1 MKDFFNLD
9 VGAFM
14 PHGHCVLWKEEILFP
29 MVASDGLIF
38 LSYSAIPF
46 AIYVFYK
53 KRLDLS
59 TDAKK
64 ILLLF
69 VLFIQ
74 LCGFTHL
81 ISAYNYWHAQYYW
94 ELIIKVLTAL
104 VSVATAFVVYKNLN
118 NLLAI
123 PSPAQYAEAN
133 KRLKELNENLA
144 KEVESQTKEIRKDKI
159 LLEAIFNGIDDGIME
174 IFPIRDEKGEI
185 IDFQSKTL
193 NDKIVDHT
201 GMSKEE
207 LNMSS
212 MNERTPDYRHN
223 GRFEKYCRILKT
235 GETVRLDPSSWRVNG
250 RIFRAIYTKNTISD
264 SILLFLSNITEREN
278 LKAQAVAN
286 SRLSALGELAGG
298 VAHEINSPLQII
310 SGASRQVKRSIDM
323 PTEKQSEAFQ
333 LIDSTIRRISRIINN
348 LKRLSHESSSELVE
362 IDLKNFLTD
371 VNDFIS
377 TKVRTN
383 SIELVDAYTKRQS
396 FVVTGN
402 EVALSQIVMNLVN
415 NAIDELN
422 ETKEPTDEKVITID
436 IYDDAFQSYIEVSDN
451 GNGVPEDAVDKIF
464 TPLYTSKDVGKGTGL
479 GLSLSSKLAQNM
491 GAHLELVQDGKT
503 RFRIVFTK
511 GKK

>member
-1 MKDFFNLD
+1 MSSFFDLD

-53 KRLDLS
+53 KRLDLT

-81 ISAYNYWHAQYYW
+81 ISAYNYWNAQYYW
-94 ELIIKVLTAL
+94 ELFIKIGTAL

-144 KEVESQTKEIRKDKI
+144 KEVQAQTEEIRKDKE
-159 LLEAIFNGIDDGIME
+159 LLEAVFNGIDDGIME
-174 IFPIRDEKGEI
+174 IFPIKNDAGEI
-185 IDFQSKTL
+185 VDFKSKTL
-193 NDKIVDHT
+193 NDRIMDHT
-201 GMSKEE
+201 GMTKEE
-207 LNMSS
+207 LNMPS
-212 MNERTPDYRHN
+212 MNERTPDYRTN
-223 GRFEKYCRILKT
+223 GRFEIYCDILKT
-235 GETVRLDPSSWRVNG
+235 GETVRLDPSTWRVNG
-250 RIFRAIYTKNTISD
+250 RIFRAIYTKNTISE
-264 SILLFLSNITEREN
+264 SILLFLSNITEREH
-278 LKAQAVAN
+278 LKNQALAN

-310 SGASRQVKRSIDM
+310 SGASRQIKRSIKEPSD
-323 PTEKQSEAFQ
+323 KQNESFQ
-333 LIDSTIRRISRIINN
+333 LVDTTIRRISRIISN
-348 LKRLSHESSSELVE
+348 LKRLSHESSSELTR
-362 IDLKNFLTD
+362 IDLKSFLND
-371 VNDFIS
+371 VRDFIS
-377 TKVRTN
+377 TKVKTN
-383 SIELVDAYTKRQS
+383 SVELKEPYLKKDTI
-396 FVVTGN
+396 FVTGN

-422 ETKEPTDEKVITID
+422 ESKEPLDDKIIGIDVYEDELKV
-436 IYDDAFQSYIEVSDN
+436 YLEVSDN
-451 GNGVPEDAVDKIF
+451 GNGVPEDSVDKIF

-479 GLSLSSKLAQNM
+479 GLSLSSKLAKDMN
-491 GAHLELVQDGKT
+491 AHLELVQDGKT
-503 RFRIVFTK
+503 RFRVVFSK
-511 GKK
+511 DKA